1 MERIPCIKCDSKL
14 WEYIKPYLK
23 EWGYIFGCVGIF
35 EEFPLL
41 VINYNDNLGICTNTT
56 IHGWATVENN
66 RIFTDNV
73 EEFLERAAKLKG
85 FTYKRKDMKEFTKD
99 NLKSGMVVITRNKME
114 ALVVNDLLLFHSGFE
129 PLSNYT
135 DDLVIS
141 EEGCEE
147 YDIVKVYAQSNTWAG
162 GTNKSFPR
170 EELLWEREEVK
181 EYTMQEIADKLGIP
195 VEQLRIR
202 K

>member
-1 MERIPCIKCDSKL
+1 MRYVTILYTPERWRYILENLSKYDIIARGISSD
-14 WEYIKPYLK
+14 WTFFKYIVYIKDCNYLTN
-23 EWGYIFGCVGIF
+23 WGEDTYMKFAKNSVCIEHSTDRFISEV
-35 EEFPLL
+35 LKL
-41 VINYNDNLGICTNTT
+41 
-56 IHGWATVENN
+56 NN
-66 RIFTDNV
+66 MTKN
-73 EEFLERAAKLKG
+73 
-85 FTYKRKDMKEFTKD
+85 EFTKD

-129 PLSNYT
+129 PLSHYT

-162 GTNKSFPR
+162 GTNKSFPK
-170 EELLWEREEVK
+170 EKLLWDREGVK